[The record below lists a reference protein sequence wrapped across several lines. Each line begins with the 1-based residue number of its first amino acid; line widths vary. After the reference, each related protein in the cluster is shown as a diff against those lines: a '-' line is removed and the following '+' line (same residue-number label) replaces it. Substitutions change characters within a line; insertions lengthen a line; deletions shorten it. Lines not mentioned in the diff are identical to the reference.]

1 MTSLP
6 RLCATIALMAI
17 GLSGCS
23 LTSPSCIDTFGDG
36 CVDDVEFRQLADEK
50 VTAYSEDPA
59 IQLQWGLEAIRAP
72 QAYAHLEL
80 EFGPDTAPGKGVL
93 VGILDTGI
101 DIGHPAFRNKN
112 VIERFMTGASD
123 EDGSEFSHGTAVAS
137 IIAGE
142 DDPDWVFDAP
152 GVAWGADLVM
162 FAIPL
167 GSAPEHYDPIRLD
180 ELPGTSEYF
189 ARTVNEVLSWSFGGR
204 SIDFLNLSLGVS
216 GVIDNFSEAELREHF
231 SAATDTF
238 AQADSD
244 EKIVFVW
251 AAGNAHETPCD
262 VPVVECVDGAVDAV
276 SPVLMG
282 GLAARLPELRGH
294 TVAVVAIGQDGEITD
309 FSNRCGIAADNCL
322 AAPGEGVRVAYFGPF
337 RDGPGRAIHPNIRG
351 TSVAAP
357 MVTGGL
363 ALMKQYFR
371 GQLSN
376 TDLLARLLETADRT
390 GPYADAEVYGRGLM
404 DLGTATSP
412 VGAETIVVSGHVNG
426 SGATLQQTSLE
437 LGTAFGDSV
446 ALSLAG
452 REMATFDSLGAP
464 FWHPAGNVTT
474 LAKGPSPAVRLREF
488 LNRTIRTPDRTPED
502 ATPILLFSEFPQSGE
517 ITPALRLT
525 RSPGSAAARASHFG
539 LAGQSLVVT
548 FPITASLSATA
559 LTTEGMGNQAAKPD
573 TSLVSLMWQF
583 SDAPVRFRVGRT
595 EEPRSLLGAVADGA
609 FGHVSAGTTF
619 AGIEANTRLGAWQL
633 GLNAEAGTV
642 DAVARDGLLEGV
654 TDITTS
660 AFSFHASRPTRS
672 GGAFRVSLSQPLR
685 TENGHAE
692 LDLPVGRTKSGE
704 VIRDSVA
711 IGFEPSG
718 RQLDLELHWQQPLE
732 RGNLHFGA
740 VLSREPGHRK
750 HEDPDLMLLS
760 GWTTTF

>member
-1 MTSLP
+1 MISP
-6 RLCATIALMAI
+6 SRLNVPIALMAI
-17 GLSGCS
+17 GLSSCS
-23 LTSPSCIDTFGDG
+23 LSPPSCIDTFGDG
-36 CVDDVEFRQLADEK
+36 CVDDLEFRQLADEK
-50 VTAYSEDPA
+50 VTAYAEDPA
-59 IQLQWGLEAIRAP
+59 IQLQWGFEVIRVP
-72 QAYAHLEL
+72 EAYAHLEL
-80 EFGPDTAPGKGVL
+80 EFGPETPPGKGVL

-101 DIGHPAFRNKN
+101 DIGYPAFRNKN
-112 VIERFMTGASD
+112 IFERLLTGASD

-142 DDPDWVFDAP
+142 DDPDWAVDAP

-167 GSAPEHYDPIRLD
+167 GSAPEHYDPITLE

-189 ARTVNEVLSWSFGGR
+189 ARTVNEILSWSYAGR
-204 SIDFLNLSLGVS
+204 SIDFLNLSLGAS

-231 SAATDTF
+231 SAATATF
-238 AQADSD
+238 AQADSN
-244 EKIVFVW
+244 EKVVLVW

-262 VPVVECVDGAVDAV
+262 VPVVECVDGAVDAM
-276 SPVLMG
+276 SPGILA
-282 GLAARLPELRGH
+282 GLAAHLPELRGH
-294 TVAVVAIGQDGEITD
+294 TVGVVAIGQDGEITD
-309 FSNRCGIAADNCL
+309 FSNRCGIAAEFCL
-322 AAPGEGVRVAYFGPF
+322 AAPGEDVRVAYFGPF
-337 RDGPGRAIHPNIRG
+337 GDGPGRGIAVAGG
-351 TSVAAP
+351 TSFAAP

-390 GPYADAEVYGRGLM
+390 GPYADAEIYGRGLM

-412 VGAETIVVSGHVNG
+412 VGAETVVVSGHVNG
-426 SGATLQQTSLE
+426 PGATLQQTSLE

-452 REMATFDSLGAP
+452 REMVAFDSLGAP

-474 LAKGPSPAVRLREF
+474 LATGPSPAARLREF

-502 ATPILLFSEFPQSGE
+502 ATPILQFSEFPQSGE
-517 ITPALRLT
+517 VTPALRLT
-525 RSPGSAAARASHFG
+525 DPGGSAAARASHFG
-539 LAGQSLVVT
+539 LAGQSLVLT

-559 LTTEGMGNQAAKPD
+559 LTTEGVGNRAAVAD
-573 TSLVSLMWQF
+573 TTLVSLMWQF

-609 FGHVSAGTTF
+609 FGHLSAGTTF
-619 AGIEANTRLGAWQL
+619 AGIEADTRLGAWQL
-633 GLNAEAGTV
+633 GFNAEAGTV
-642 DAVARDGLLEGV
+642 NAGARDGLLDGV
-654 TDITTS
+654 SDIATS
-660 AFSFHASRPTRS
+660 AFSFHASRLTRN

-704 VIRDSVA
+704 VVRDAVA

-718 RQLDLELHWQQPLE
+718 RQLDLELHWQQPLK

-740 VLSREPGHRK
+740 VLSHEPGHRRNA
-750 HEDPDLMLLS
+750 DPELMVLS